1 MKFVFAFILLIA
13 GVSASAAETAAEN
26 KGIASVEEVIFINRE
41 LPLVDAKLETTLYR
55 PDGTP
60 PWPLV
65 VLNHGSE
72 GLANPRLQPRSRPI
86 GLVNFFL
93 RRGYLVAVPMR
104 QGFSK
109 STGVYSWHCDHRAHA
124 ERYGGDITAVV
135 DYLVKQ
141 ELAARDQI
149 LVVGQSAGALVALG
163 YAASSDERT
172 PKARA
177 VINFSGGMNSVV
189 HAECDTTAGLVEAG
203 RSFGAATHIPS
214 LWIYARDD
222 EFFPPEVSQPF
233 FDAFHAGQPLSTLK
247 LYDHGGHAIAATGVN
262 AWRADVVRF
271 LRQTGLPAE
280 MRGAG
285 REPR

>member
-1 MKFVFAFILLIA
+1 
-13 GVSASAAETAAEN
+13 
-26 KGIASVEEVIFINRE
+26 
-41 LPLVDAKLETTLYR
+41 
-55 PDGTP
+55 
-60 PWPLV
+60 
-65 VLNHGSE
+65 
-72 GLANPRLQPRSRPI
+72 
-86 GLVNFFL
+86 
-93 RRGYLVAVPMR
+93 
-104 QGFSK
+104 
-109 STGVYSWHCDHRAHA
+109 
-124 ERYGGDITAVV
+124 
-135 DYLVKQ
+135 
-141 ELAARDQI
+141 
-149 LVVGQSAGALVALG
+149 
-163 YAASSDERT
+163 
-172 PKARA
+172 
-177 VINFSGGMNSVV
+177 VV